1 MSQDNTASP
10 AGLPPRVAKAL
21 LDKLESD
28 QAFRDAFTQSPAQ
41 ALRSLG
47 HTEAAPC
54 IALKPGAKLASP
66 AEIRAQRAKLE
77 ATMTAVQKADC
88 DLSSQS
94 GH

>member
-1 MSQDNTASP
+1 MSQDNNAPPQDPAASRGQGIARQ
-10 AGLPPRVAKAL
+10 AGIGPGVPRCLHPIAGAGAAL
-21 LDKLESD
+21 
-28 QAFRDAFTQSPAQ
+28 A
-41 ALRSLG
+41 G

-54 IALKPGAKLASP
+54 VFEAGRKAFASP